1 MSLGRETL
9 SLDFREREGGSRGH
23 TRNTLF
29 VTTRTAVPIRPLMA
43 DMATFE
49 RALGEVEYPKPVFQS
64 PLQVVIFMS
73 MCECA
78 QALQHLRQA
87 TADECLV

>member
-1 MSLGRETL
+1 
-9 SLDFREREGGSRGH
+9 
-23 TRNTLF
+23 
-29 VTTRTAVPIRPLMA
+29 MA
-43 DMATFE
+43 DIVTFE

-87 TADECLV
+87 KANECLVQGILRSSFPGSDLVYQG